1 MDVRRQAPD
10 EKLMPSE
17 TLYPTAALQR
27 ENTGALFSW
36 QNHANIKVD
45 DADYARCNMTSGPSD
60 SQFLIGKTFASSVPD
75 GATIDGYVVELD
87 RRGAVGNISD
97 TGLSLGEDDPG
108 TPKWTPLSE
117 NRGDLTTWPSSFA
130 EKSYG
135 GASDT
140 WATSFTPAEVR
151 DAEWGVS
158 LAVTNNNVTQ
168 SNAFVNFIRITIYW
182 TVPSTGQPF
191 ILQNNR
197 VLPAFGG
204 INSHQV

>member
-1 MDVRRQAPD
+1 
-10 EKLMPSE
+10 MPSE
-17 TLYPTAALQR
+17 TLYPTAAVIR
-27 ENTGALFSW
+27 ENTGAFFSW
-36 QNHANIKVD
+36 HNPQYIKVD
-45 DADYARCNMTSGPSD
+45 DADYARCDMTFGPQD

-87 RRGAVGNISD
+87 RRAGVGSISD
-97 TGLSLGEDDPG
+97 ATINLGEDDPG
-108 TPKWTPLSE
+108 TPQWTPLSE
-117 NRGDLTTWPSSFA
+117 NKGDVLTTWPSSFA

-158 LAVTNNNVTQ
+158 LAVSNNNVTQ
-168 SNAFVNFIRITIYW
+168 SNAFVNFIRVTIYW

>member
-1 MDVRRQAPD
+1 
-10 EKLMPSE
+10 MPSE

-27 ENTGALFSW
+27 DGGGEFSW
-36 QNHANIKVD
+36 HNPQYIKVD
-45 DADYARCNMTSGPSD
+45 DVDYARCDMTSGPSN

-87 RRGAVGNISD
+87 HRGAVGNISD
-97 TGLSLGEDDPG
+97 VGLNLGEDDPG
-108 TPKWTPLSE
+108 TSRWTHISE
-117 NRGDLTTWPSSFA
+117 NKGDILTSWPSSFT

-158 LAVTNNNVTQ
+158 LAVTNHNVTE
-168 SNAFVNFIRITIYW
+168 SLAFVNFIRITIYW